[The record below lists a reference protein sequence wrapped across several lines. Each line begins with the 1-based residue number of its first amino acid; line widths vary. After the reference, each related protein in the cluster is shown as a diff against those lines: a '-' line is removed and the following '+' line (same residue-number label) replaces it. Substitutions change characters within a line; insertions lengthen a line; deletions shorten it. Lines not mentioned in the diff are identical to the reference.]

1 MPENGNKPAAYEK
14 GTCARAR
21 ARRAA
26 AHPHSVESQVMVVV
40 SGVLLGLPASTSCG
54 SPKGGVRAEGKR
66 NTSLLLLLSIKRCP
80 TIRSGTRKHV
90 WESENGL
97 EIASKL
103 VFPACQKTEISLRP
117 TKRAVQLRQHATSTP
132 TTPYAKGWTLLG
144 AKAANH
150 LRAAEQVAKRQ
161 APGI

>member
-1 MPENGNKPAAYEK
+1 M
-14 GTCARAR
+14 
-21 ARRAA
+21 
-26 AHPHSVESQVMVVV
+26 V

-66 NTSLLLLLSIKRCP
+66 NTSLVLLLSIKRCP

-161 APGI
+161 ALGI

>member
-1 MPENGNKPAAYEK
+1 MPD
-14 GTCARAR
+14 
-21 ARRAA
+21 
-26 AHPHSVESQVMVVV
+26 Q
-40 SGVLLGLPASTSCG
+40 
-54 SPKGGVRAEGKR
+54 
-66 NTSLLLLLSIKRCP
+66 
-80 TIRSGTRKHV
+80 RSGTRKHV

-117 TKRAVQLRQHATSTP
+117 TKRANQLRQHATSTP